1 MRGSGRDGRKRAGAA
16 AKRRPT
22 PRRRGSG
29 SEETIVRETSR
40 GKISRPRWIPGASGK
55 THVWRF
61 FARRTR
67 GRAARRRARGGIATA
82 RGTIFRIARRWRDGC
97 VLVRVGT
104 RAVRLVGARKR
115 AAQTVRGAVTRQK
128 AISFAG
134 KNENAAGFAPRA
146 PRRRGGRVDSA
157 TPKTRVRT
165 CEVHHGEALLCAP
178 RVTAEVHVLA
188 EQLDRRRAR
197 QGHLG
202 GCLGRAALQTLGDGD
217 GILAICRE
225 DDLLR
230 DGIDVRFVDIHS
242 LGLVVAISAST
253 VVAACTTVVV
263 MSSAV
268 PRHARVRLAFF
279 SRRRARR
286 SGRDA
291 SSTRAPCETVR
302 ARYPQSPRARFLGK
316 ARPVRRAQEGP
327 LVTMTPSSR
336 RSVVR

>member
-16 AKRRPT
+16 AGRRPT
-22 PRRRGSG
+22 PRRRGRGAKRRS
-29 SEETIVRETSR
+29 SAKLRR
-40 GKISRPRWIPGASGK
+40 GKISRPRWIPAASGK
-55 THVWRF
+55 NHVWRF

-242 LGLVVAISAST
+242 LGLVVADQRLDRRRGVHDRRRHVFGSPAPRAGSISVFFPTPRPSFGSRR
-253 VVAACTTVVV
+253 VKH
-263 MSSAV
+263 SRAV
-268 PRHARVRLAFF
+268 RDGARGGTHRVRGRDF
-279 SRRRARR
+279 SGRLVPFVARR
-286 SGRDA
+286 
-291 SSTRAPCETVR
+291 
-302 ARYPQSPRARFLGK
+302 K
-316 ARPVRRAQEGP
+316 AR
-327 LVTMTPSSR
+327 S
-336 RSVVR
+336 